1 MNTQNRQEIQ
11 AFNETTEE
19 VLTRLQVA
27 PDRGLDERE
36 AGRRRALTGPNIL
49 AERPPKRITAILL
62 DQVRNLIVW
71 LLMFAAG
78 VSLAL
83 EEWLQSAAILVVILI
98 NTAIG
103 FTTEF
108 RATRSMESLRR
119 IARVHTTV
127 LREGKVVSVPAEALV
142 PGDIVVL
149 EAGDVITADLRLIE
163 GSKLQ
168 CDESTLS
175 GESLPVAKQT
185 GAIENEVPLFERN
198 NMAFKGSAITRGS
211 GQGVVVATGSR
222 TELGQIATLAEE
234 AAAEA
239 SPLERRLAR
248 LSAQLLWVTLAL
260 TVFIVGVGVITGKD
274 PILMLHTGIAL
285 AVAAIPEGLPIV
297 ATLALARGMWRMARR
312 NVLIERLA
320 AVETLGATTLIFTDK
335 TGTLTENRMTV
346 CEIVLASGAEGGR
359 VSISGGTLQRNGAT
373 VSLDENP
380 VLSRVLEV
388 AVLCS
393 NATLDAGSRDESK
406 NEFAEGTGDPMEVA
420 LLSAGASA
428 GLDRGALLKS
438 RPEVHEEAF
447 DPEIKMMATTH
458 AQPGGAYFVAVKGA
472 PEVVLSH
479 ATRGLTGTDTTPLS
493 NAERGYWQQENTRLA
508 AQGIR
513 VLGIAMKETDDPEAP
528 PYSDL
533 TFLGLVGLLDPPR
546 ADVGEAVES
555 CKQAGID
562 VVMVTGDQA
571 ATAQTIARAV
581 GIMPARRSQ
590 DSYQP
595 DGHRTTKVHARVS
608 PKQKLD
614 LIADAQ
620 AQGHVVAMTGD
631 GVNDAPALR
640 KADIGIAMGLRG
652 TQVAREASDMVL
664 RDDAFSSIVAA
675 VEQGRIIFGN
685 IRKFVV
691 YLLSCNLSEVL
702 VVFIATISGLPLPLL
717 PLQILFLN
725 MVTDVFP
732 AFALGAGEG
741 EAEAMDRPPRDPK
754 EAILARQQW
763 IAIAAHG
770 ISITTSVLTAFGLS
784 LYWLEVPEPQAVTTA
799 FLTLALAQLWH
810 VFNMRDAGSVFLRNE
825 ITRNPMVWGALAL
838 CCGLLAAA
846 VYLPGLSNVLEI
858 APLSGR
864 SWLLVGGLSLAP
876 TIFGQLVLSLK
887 RR

>member
-1 MNTQNRQEIQ
+1 MDILGGQETP
-11 AFNETTEE
+11 AFNETAEE

-27 PDRGLDERE
+27 PGRGLDEGE
-36 AGRRRALTGPNIL
+36 AGRRRDLTGPNIL
-49 AERPPKRITAILL
+49 TERPPKRITAILL
-62 DQVRNLIVW
+62 DQVTNVIVW

-83 EEWLQSAAILVVILI
+83 EEWLQSAAILVVIVI

-127 LREGKVVSVPAEALV
+127 LRDGKVVSIAAEALV

-149 EAGDVITADLRLIE
+149 EAGDVVTADLRLIE

-185 GAIENEVPLFERN
+185 GAIENEVPIFERN

-234 AAAEA
+234 ARAEA

-248 LSAQLLWVTLAL
+248 LSTQLLWVTLAL
-260 TVFIVGVGVITGKD
+260 TAFIALVGIVTGKD
-274 PILMLHTGIAL
+274 PVLMLHTAIAL

-346 CEIVLASGAEGGR
+346 CEIVLASGAGGP
-359 VSISGGTLQRNGAT
+359 VSISGGTLQQNGAT

-393 NATLDAGSRDESK
+393 NATLDSGPRDESK
-406 NEFAEGTGDPMEVA
+406 DEFAEGTGDPMEVA

-428 GLDRGALLKS
+428 GLDRGALLES

-447 DPEIKMMATTH
+447 DPEVKMMATAH
-458 AQPGGAYFVAVKGA
+458 AQPGGDYFVAVKGA

-493 NAERGYWQQENTRLA
+493 ETERDYWQQENTRLA

-513 VLGIAMKETDDPEAP
+513 VLGVAMKAADDPEAP

-533 TFLGLVGLLDPPR
+533 TFLGLIGLLDPPR
-546 ADVGEAVES
+546 PDVGEAVES
-555 CKQAGID
+555 CKRAGID

-581 GIMPARRSQ
+581 GIMPARRHR
-590 DSYQP
+590 
-595 DGHRTTKVHARVS
+595 DGYRTAEVHARVS

-614 LIADAQ
+614 LIAQAQ

-640 KADIGIAMGLRG
+640 KADIGIAMGRRG

-702 VVFIATISGLPLPLL
+702 VVFVATISGLPLPLL

-741 EAEAMDRPPRDPK
+741 EVDAMDRPPRDPK
-754 EAILARQQW
+754 EAILARRQW
-763 IAIAAHG
+763 IDIAAHG
-770 ISITTSVLTAFGLS
+770 ISITASVLTAFGLS
-784 LYWLEVPEPQAVTTA
+784 LYWLEVSEQQAVTTA

-810 VFNMRDAGSVFLRNE
+810 VFNMRHADSAFLRNE
-825 ITRNPMVWGALAL
+825 ITRNPMIWGALAL

-846 VYLPGLSNVLEI
+846 IYVPGLSNVLEI
-858 APLSGR
+858 VPLGGR
-864 SWLLVGGLSLAP
+864 SWLVVGGLSLAP
-876 TIFGQLVLSLK
+876 MIIGQLVLSLK
-887 RR
+887 RE